1 MCFLLFGK
9 GGKVVRKKNEAKKKK
24 NHEIWY
30 ITIVL
35 DEIRCFRDCLL
46 MKMQMGHKYEPSDHV
61 GVTLLFTCCI
71 KC

>member
-1 MCFLLFGK
+1 MK
-9 GGKVVRKKNEAKKKK
+9 QKKKK
-24 NHEIWY
+24 SRDLVHNNC
-30 ITIVL
+30 L

>member
-1 MCFLLFGK
+1 MK
-9 GGKVVRKKNEAKKKK
+9 QKKKK